1 MTHLRARVRCEKDSL
16 GLNNERAGSRQTRQ
30 MPIPQWVEI
39 EQGIKGYLLIHVY
52 LREGP
57 FVHTWH
63 DTVEEAKAEARADF
77 GIGEDDWVEVPTEA
91 LKK

>member
-1 MTHLRARVRCEKDSL
+1 V
-16 GLNNERAGSRQTRQ
+16 
-30 MPIPQWVEI
+30 PIPQWVEI
-39 EQGIKGYLLIHVY
+39 EQGIKGFLLIHIH

-63 DTVEEAKAEARADF
+63 ATVEEAKAEAKTDF
-77 GIGEDDWVEVPTEA
+77 NIGENDWVEVPTQA